1 MSGSSHDPPKAPSPA
16 PPRTPPNS
24 RQRLHELL
32 LPPPLLPK
40 AASIPRAALPHR
52 RDPHSASS
60 LPASALRPP
69 PYYLRLR
76 QRQHRRRSPSPSAA
90 SLASS
95 SSLSSVA
102 STTASQEAAS
112 LLKLAYDTREEQE
125 QQGREEMQLQDQAQR
140 LIDSQLAAEICAD
153 SSSSNRNRRP
163 PTPHHF
169 RDLGRGR
176 QWEEKEQIGS
186 PAFAPFIGAIG
197 SLGVG
202 SSLNSLPVELPQASP
217 PAPTPPPL
225 PPSWRYGDGG
235 GWGQTSQTPAAQR
248 GYYRSVGRT
257 LYRHERTPYSDPE
270 QYMRSQATLYR
281 NPDSASAGAVA
292 DGRGWSRG
300 GTPFPARS
308 GPRSSSSNSCEAT
321 PLSDG
326 YSSYD
331 EAYLRSPDP
340 LRYPSDFTNDWQA
353 VPTLRQ
359 PLWRPPSRDGL
370 RRSSRL
376 AKTYAPLVEEQRR
389 AEAIYA
395 FLTSH
400 SPLPAPS
407 RFLAAALAVFL
418 ATGVVFFFLLHSP
431 SPSTESS
438 NSSSSLSSSSSSS
451 TFFAPSPFT
460 WSSSPLASSAAALLH
475 HLVQAA
481 APLHC
486 LASPLCPAWQAS
498 RRETARRLLWQ
509 THRHGQALAAFK
521 KASGTIFPAVPQTL
535 GGLARDIRIEAK
547 LQDKLART
555 MDEAA
560 AADALFALANELAAA
575 ARDLH
580 GFQATIHSTLGL
592 ATTSLRRFAGYLLLQ
607 NPHVLPRVAPTA
619 WKSGLPPPHQ
629 RPMPAL
635 QLTMRK
641 NFRGHVSTL
650 AVLGQVFEHQ
660 LLQARARVHDALA
673 VLEAR
678 ARAAGSR
685 GFLDSLHRRAFFL
698 LRLSL
703 RQFDELVGGELNTL
717 QLALVDS
724 SRGAPRLGPGEGQEQ
739 GEGEGRGEA
748 LENAFESLYNLL
760 ATLEAP
766 ELGDNV
772 KNNRKGPVTATPT
785 LLPRRHDDGLDGAG
799 ETGGGRG
806 LRDVP
811 ATSSKITVLAS
822 RRGSAER
829 TVQRQQGEGG
839 RVGQDGGL

>member
-24 RQRLHELL
+24 RQRLLELH
-32 LPPPLLPK
+32 LPPPLPPK
-40 AASIPRAALPHR
+40 AASIPRTTLPHR
-52 RDPHSASS
+52 GDPHSASS

-69 PYYLRLR
+69 PYSLRLR
-76 QRQHRRRSPSPSAA
+76 QHQHRRKSSSPSIA

-112 LLKLAYDTREEQE
+112 LDYGTREEQE
-125 QQGREEMQLQDQAQR
+125 QQRREEVQLQDQAQR
-140 LIDSQLAAEICAD
+140 LVDRQLAAEICYSANST
-153 SSSSNRNRRP
+153 SSSRNHRP
-163 PTPHHF
+163 PTPHHP
-169 RDLGRGR
+169 RELESASNRGR
-176 QWEEKEQIGS
+176 LWGKEQIGS
-186 PAFAPFIGAIG
+186 PAFAPFVGGID
-197 SLGVG
+197 SLGG
-202 SSLNSLPVELPQASP
+202 GNSLNSLPVDLPQASP
-217 PAPTPPPL
+217 SAPTSSPL
-225 PPSWRYGDGG
+225 PPSWCYSGGG

-248 GYYRSVGRT
+248 SQHSSAGRT
-257 LYRHERTPYSDPE
+257 PYRRERTPYSDPE
-270 QYMRSQATLYR
+270 QYTRSRVTPHR
-281 NPDSASAGAVA
+281 DPGGAAA
-292 DGRGWSRG
+292 DGSGWCRG
-300 GTPFPARS
+300 GTPFPASS
-308 GPRSSSSNSCEAT
+308 GLRSSSSSSREAT

-340 LRYPSDFTNDWQA
+340 LRFPSDFTNDWQA
-353 VPTLRQ
+353 VPTLWQ

-370 RRSSRL
+370 RRSNRL

-395 FLTSH
+395 FLTSY
-400 SPLPAPS
+400 SPLSESS

-418 ATGVVFFFLLHSP
+418 AAGVVFFFSLHSP
-431 SPSTESS
+431 TPSPSSS
-438 NSSSSLSSSSSSS
+438 NPSSSPSSSSSSS

-460 WSSSPLASSAAALLH
+460 WSSSPLASSAAALSH
-475 HLVQAA
+475 HLAQAA

-486 LASPLCPAWQAS
+486 LASPLCPAWQVS
-498 RRETARRLLWQ
+498 RRKTARKLLWQ

-521 KASGTIFPAVPQTL
+521 KASGTIFPAAPQTL

-575 ARDLH
+575 TRDLH

-619 WKSGLPPPHQ
+619 WKRGLPPPHQ

-635 QLTMRK
+635 QLTVRK

-650 AVLGQVFEHQ
+650 AVLSQVFEHQ
-660 LLQARARVHDALA
+660 LLQARARVHNVLA
-673 VLEAR
+673 VLETR
-678 ARAAGSR
+678 ARAAGNRS
-685 GFLDSLHRRAFFL
+685 FLDSLHRRAFFL

-739 GEGEGRGEA
+739 GGGGGGEEA
-748 LENAFESLYNLL
+748 LENAFESLYILL
-760 ATLEAP
+760 ATLETP

-772 KNNRKGPVTATPT
+772 KNRKGAATVTQT
-785 LLPRRHDDGLDGAG
+785 LLPHRHDGGLDGAG
-799 ETGGGRG
+799 EIGAGRG
-806 LRDVP
+806 LRDAP
-811 ATSSKITVLAS
+811 ATSSEVTVLAT
-822 RRGSAER
+822 RRGSVER
-829 TVQRQQGEGG
+829 TVQQQ
-839 RVGQDGGL
+839 